1 MYYVYFM
8 RCDDNSLYCGITTD
22 VERRFKEHTDK
33 ENIKGAKYTHSR
45 NVISVAAAWRT
56 DEGRSEASKLEA
68 FLKKLTKEKKEILC
82 ASPEKLCEYYEKA
95 ELFSVYQKA

>member
-45 NVISVAAAWRT
+45 NVVSVAAVWQT
-56 DEGRSEASKLEA
+56 EEGRSEASKLEA

-82 ASPEKLCEYYEKA
+82 ENPEKLSDFYERADIFKTGM
-95 ELFSVYQKA
+95 